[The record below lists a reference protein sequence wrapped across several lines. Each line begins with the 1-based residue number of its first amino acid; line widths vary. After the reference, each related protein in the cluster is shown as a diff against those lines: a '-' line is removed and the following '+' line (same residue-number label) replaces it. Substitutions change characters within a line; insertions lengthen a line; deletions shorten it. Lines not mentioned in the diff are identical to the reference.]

1 MKLNLE
7 GKNALITAASYG
19 LGFFCAEALAREK
32 ASVAICS
39 RDPKRITDAAN
50 SIALTTGSK
59 AHAIPGDLTVESDI
73 ARIIQEAEDA
83 LGTIDILVLSTG
95 HPPTYPFSQA
105 TDAHWQRGI
114 DLILKPAIA
123 LSRAVIPKMKAQGY
137 GRLVFIGSIFGLEPE
152 RSSIVQSTLRT
163 GLNSFSKCI
172 ASEFAADG
180 ITSNVICP
188 GYFDTPLVRDLAKK
202 YALETNTSV
211 EAVLDDWRTFAP
223 VKKFGKPEDLGDL
236 VAFIASPRGE
246 FINGTSITIDG
257 GALRQY

>member
-1 MKLNLE
+1 
-7 GKNALITAASYG
+7 
-19 LGFFCAEALAREK
+19 
-32 ASVAICS
+32 
-39 RDPKRITDAAN
+39 
-50 SIALTTGSK
+50 
-59 AHAIPGDLTVESDI
+59 
-73 ARIIQEAEDA
+73 
-83 LGTIDILVLSTG
+83 
-95 HPPTYPFSQA
+95 
-105 TDAHWQRGI
+105 
-114 DLILKPAIA
+114 
-123 LSRAVIPKMKAQGY
+123 MKAQGY